1 MANELSTSEKLQ
13 KENISNIWKI
23 ICMDFLV
30 LNIILS
36 SLNIEKFISLITSKS
51 MLDNSLFKLLSSFI
65 LGILIVKLLLNILPA
80 EIKHNIIFGK
90 LKYSLPGHRAF
101 TVHAK
106 KDPRNDME
114 NLEKMLGVLPT
125 IPSEQNRVWYK
136 IYQKHKNDEQIIDSH
151 LKFLFFRDSSI
162 LTIFILIGFIIL
174 CITFKATLFQWI
186 LSISFITIQLI
197 IFIISARNNGIRFVQ
212 NVLCLESHKDLVI
225 LP

>member
-23 ICMDFLV
+23 ICMDFLI

-36 SLNIEKFISLITSKS
+36 ALNIEKFMSLLLSKS
-51 MLDNSLFKLLSSFI
+51 MLDNSLFKLLLSFI

-106 KDPRNDME
+106 KDPRIDME
-114 NLEKMLGVLPT
+114 NLEKILGVLPT
-125 IPSEQNRVWYK
+125 LPSEQNRVWYK

-162 LTIFILIGFIIL
+162 LTIFILIGFVIL
-174 CITFKATLFQWI
+174 CIIFKATLFQWI
-186 LSISFITIQLI
+186 VTISFILIQLI
-197 IFIISARNNGIRFVQ
+197 ILITSARNNGVRFVQ
-212 NVLCLESHKDLVI
+212 NVLCLESHKDL
-225 LP
+225 P

>member
-1 MANELSTSEKLQ
+1 MTNELSTSEKIQ
-13 KENISNIWKI
+13 KENINNIWKI

-36 SLNIEKFISLITSKS
+36 TLNIEKFMSLLLSKN

-90 LKYSLPGHRAF
+90 LKYSLPGHQAF

-106 KDPRNDME
+106 KDPRIDIE
-114 NLEKMLGVLPT
+114 NLEKILGVLPT
-125 IPSEQNRVWYK
+125 LPSEQNRVWYK
-136 IYQKHKNDEQIIDSH
+136 IYQKHKNDEQIVDSH

-197 IFIISARNNGIRFVQ
+197 IFIISAKNNGIRFVQ
-212 NVLCLESHKDLVI
+212 NVLCLESHRIK
-225 LP
+225 

>member
-23 ICMDFLV
+23 ICMDFLI

-36 SLNIEKFISLITSKS
+36 ALNIEKFMSLLLSKS

-80 EIKHNIIFGK
+80 EMKHNIIFGK

-106 KDPRNDME
+106 KDPRIDM
-114 NLEKMLGVLPT
+114 KKKKKILGVLPT
-125 IPSEQNRVWYK
+125 LPFEQNRVWYK
-136 IYQKHKNDEQIIDSH
+136 IYQKHKNDEQIVDSH
-151 LKFLFFRDSSI
+151 LIKDE
-162 LTIFILIGFIIL
+162 IG
-174 CITFKATLFQWI
+174 Q
-186 LSISFITIQLI
+186 
-197 IFIISARNNGIRFVQ
+197 
-212 NVLCLESHKDLVI
+212 
-225 LP
+225 

>member
-36 SLNIEKFISLITSKS
+36 ALNIEKFMSLLLSKS

-80 EIKHNIIFGK
+80 EIKHNIIFGR
-90 LKYSLPGHRAF
+90 LKNSLPGHRAF
-101 TVHAK
+101 TVYAK
-106 KDPRNDME
+106 KDPRIDME
-114 NLEKMLGVLPT
+114 NLEKILGVLPT
-125 IPSEQNRVWYK
+125 LPSEQNRVWYK
-136 IYQKHKNDEQIIDSH
+136 IYQKHKNDEQIVDSH

-162 LTIFILIGFIIL
+162 LTIFIFIGFIIL

-212 NVLCLESHKDLVI
+212 NVLCLESHKDL
-225 LP
+225 P

>member
-212 NVLCLESHKDLVI
+212 NVLCLESHKDL
-225 LP
+225 

>member
-106 KDPRNDME
+106 KDPRIDME
-114 NLEKMLGVLPT
+114 NLKKILGVLPKL
-125 IPSEQNRVWYK
+125 PSEQNRIWYK
-136 IYQKHKNDEQIIDSH
+136 IYQQHKNDEQIIDSH

-162 LTIFILIGFIIL
+162 LTIFIFIGFIIL

-197 IFIISARNNGIRFVQ
+197 IFIISAKNNGIRFVQ
-212 NVLCLESHKDLVI
+212 NVLCLESHRI
-225 LP
+225 